1 MFIEKN
7 YPLLQFSPPS
17 LANEL
22 NIGKITFVV
31 LEKYVEKVHWKL
43 LCGRTVR
50 AEAFIGCVNGYWR
63 LISHGIAGLFPKLR
77 NA

>member
-1 MFIEKN
+1 MFMEKH
-7 YPLLQFSPPS
+7 YALQFSPPT

-22 NIGKITFVV
+22 NIGQINCLV
-31 LEKYVEKVHWKL
+31 LEMYVQKVHWEL
-43 LCGRTVR
+43 LGGRRVR
-50 AEAFIGCVNGYWR
+50 SEAFIGCVNGYWR

>member
-1 MFIEKN
+1 MFMEKH
-7 YPLLQFSPPS
+7 YALQFSPPT

-22 NIGKITFVV
+22 KIGQITFVV
-31 LEKYVEKVHWKL
+31 LEMYAEKLHWEL

-50 AEAFIGCVNGYWR
+50 SEAFIGCVNGYWR